1 MDIIKNY
8 MTFNMMKSSIL
19 IIANGPSTLD
29 NQFGDIID
37 TFDNVA
43 RINNYKTS
51 NFENCIGSKT
61 TIWFNGANKK
71 LTPRPEFEGKI
82 VVFVPYEI
90 LNKKEKDVIERTP
103 KRLKL
108 SPDRYD
114 LISKEKMKSYENIA
128 NVKRPTTGLNSIMWS
143 LENYE
148 KIFIHGFDFFLTG
161 KEHYY
166 DSNFKKKIANLRIV
180 RTAKK
185 HDNTGERDFVKSLLK
200 QNRLIKLSD
209 YINKGK

>member
-71 LTPRPEFEGKI
+71 LTPRPKFEGKI
-82 VVFVPYEI
+82 VFNRSKPDGTKRKLLDSSRI
-90 LNKKEKDVIERTP
+90 RSLGWNPKINLEKGI
-103 KRLKL
+103 RLTLKTIN
-108 SPDRYD
+108 RY
-114 LISKEKMKSYENIA
+114 I
-128 NVKRPTTGLNSIMWS
+128 
-143 LENYE
+143 
-148 KIFIHGFDFFLTG
+148 
-161 KEHYY
+161 
-166 DSNFKKKIANLRIV
+166 
-180 RTAKK
+180 
-185 HDNTGERDFVKSLLK
+185 
-200 QNRLIKLSD
+200 
-209 YINKGK
+209 